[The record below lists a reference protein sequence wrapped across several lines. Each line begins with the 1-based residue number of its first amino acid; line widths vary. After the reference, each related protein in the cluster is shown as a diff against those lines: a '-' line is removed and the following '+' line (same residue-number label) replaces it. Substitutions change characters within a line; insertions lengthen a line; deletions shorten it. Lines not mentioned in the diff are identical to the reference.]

1 MSSRQLDMSRW
12 RTVSLPTA
20 RVRIAGLRTASLPT
34 ARVRIA
40 GLRTA
45 SLGTAI
51 AAAGA
56 AVALATC
63 ASPEASAQS
72 ASAPASPVFA
82 ATSSTIVPSL
92 SPDRLGAKAALT
104 VTISYTGGQ
113 FGVPT
118 PVRRSILRFPAGL
131 SLDLPSLRS
140 CPSARLLARGPSTC
154 PAQSE
159 IGGGHALAEA
169 HEGTENI
176 SENATLWAFLGP
188 PQNLQPTF
196 EILAQ
201 GYTPIDK
208 RVVLNGT
215 VLPAS
220 APYGEAL
227 SIAIP
232 PIPTLA
238 FEPDASVV
246 VFSLTIGT
254 SGRHTRHDANAVLV
268 PSSCPVDGFPFAA
281 EFTYA
286 DGSSGSSVATVPCP
300 R

>member
-1 MSSRQLDMSRW
+1 MSSRQLDMSRLTTARP
-12 RTVSLPTA
+12 RTV
-20 RVRIAGLRTASLPT
+20 RLRTA
-34 ARVRIA
+34 IA
-40 GLRTA
+40 
-45 SLGTAI
+45 I
-51 AAAGA
+51 AGA

-63 ASPEASAQS
+63 ASPGASAQV

-82 ATSSTIVPSL
+82 ATSSTIAPSL
-92 SPDRLGAKAALT
+92 SPDRLGAKAVLT

-113 FGVPT
+113 FGVPM
-118 PVRRSILRFPAGL
+118 PVRRSILRFPATL
-131 SLDLPSLRS
+131 TLDLPSLRS

-154 PAQSE
+154 PPQSE

-208 RVVLNGT
+208 RVVLAGT

-254 SGRHTRHDANAVLV
+254 SGRHARHNANAVLV
-268 PSSCPVDGFPFAA
+268 PSSCPVGGFPFAA